1 MDECNAPKALMSG
14 DFGTIDAMNEMSS
27 TSTGRRLGYMRV
39 STDSQNE
46 LLQRQALEKAGVDA
60 LYMDHAVSGTTSR
73 PKLDKMLADIKSGDT
88 VVFYSLSRLSRGTK
102 HPLEL
107 SERFERAGVAM
118 LSCTEPIDTTS
129 PAGRFA
135 YTLLAAVATMERE
148 VLVERTKAGL
158 AAARS
163 RGAKIGRPRS
173 LSTADQRHAK
183 MLFDGG
189 SSAEEI
195 AASLRCSK
203 RTVCRALAA

>member
-1 MDECNAPKALMSG
+1 
-14 DFGTIDAMNEMSS
+14 MNNMGSIS
-27 TSTGRRLGYMRV
+27 NGRRLGYMRV
-39 STDSQNE
+39 STDSQDE

-60 LYMDHAVSGTTSR
+60 LYMDHAVSGTTTSR
-73 PKLDKMLADIKSGDT
+73 PKLDKMLADMQRGDT

-102 HPLEL
+102 HLLEL
-107 SERFERAGVAM
+107 SERFEQAGVGM
-118 LSCTEPIDTTS
+118 VSCTEPIDTTS

-148 VLVERTKAGL
+148 VLAERTKAGL

-173 LSTADQRHAK
+173 LSAADQRHAK

-203 RTVCRALAA
+203 RTVYRALAA

>member
-1 MDECNAPKALMSG
+1 MSEG
-14 DFGTIDAMNEMSS
+14 FGTIGAMNEMPS
-27 TSTGRRLGYMRV
+27 TLSGRRLGYLRV
-39 STDSQNE
+39 STDAQDE
-46 LLQRQALEKAGVDA
+46 LLQRQALDKAGVDV
-60 LYMDHAVSGTTSR
+60 LYMDHAVSGTATSR
-73 PKLDKMLADIKSGDT
+73 PKLDKMLADMHSGDT

-102 HPLEL
+102 HLLEL
-107 SERFERAGVAM
+107 SERFEQAGVGM
-118 LSCTEPIDTTS
+118 VSCTEPIDTTS

-148 VLVERTKAGL
+148 VLAERTKAGL

-163 RGAKIGRPRS
+163 RGAKIGRPPS
-173 LSTADQRHAK
+173 LSTADRRHAK

-203 RTVCRALAA
+203 RTVYRALAV